1 MRKLTAFLTMVAFF
15 VSCEPIEEAPKYL
28 EINGESADLTMGT
41 IDDNGTNSS
50 ITYREYVLTFA
61 SGESKPSD
69 YIRFTLYSTST
80 SRLEEGTY
88 TYTYLGYGAGDISWL
103 KVGKNIQYDNSGVAI
118 SGTRINESDFDFEGT
133 VTVSMEDDLYKFVF
147 DLTGVDGDLNYIVK
161 GEFSD
166 LLKEQYISIE

>member
-1 MRKLTAFLTMVAFF
+1 MKKFITFLGVLAFV

-28 EINGESADLTMGT
+28 EINGESADLTIGT

-61 SGESKPSD
+61 SSDTKPSD

-88 TYTYLGYGAGDISWL
+88 NYEYLGYGAGDFSWL
-103 KVGKNIQYDNSGVAI
+103 KVGKDIQYDNSGVAI
-118 SGTRINESDFDFEGT
+118 SGTRINESDYDYEGT

-147 DLTGVDGDLNYIVK
+147 DLTGVDGDVSYTVM